1 MPDLVTTGVLLVF
14 LGFGIIFIATILSSR
29 TSSEKGE
36 IKGAGVV
43 MIGPIP
49 IIFGSDAKWTSI
61 AVALAIALL
70 LLSLLLTFYAL

>member
-1 MPDLVTTGVLLVF
+1 MLDLVTTGVLLVF

-29 TSSEKGE
+29 TRSEKGE
-36 IKGAGVV
+36 MKGAGVV

-61 AVALAIALL
+61 VVVLAIALV
-70 LLSLLLTFYAL
+70 LLSLFLTLYAL